1 MTPSLHPQHFSSTFL
16 TIFLNIILEMAT
28 KQKVNKQQQVRRDRE
43 ENRKFITIVA
53 VATVLLM
60 ALLYFV
66 FAR

>member
-1 MTPSLHPQHFSSTFL
+1 
-16 TIFLNIILEMAT
+16 MAT